1 MAPAPNLQ
9 DLIDTVRRDT
19 VSGDPLDLLTTAS
32 TTAADLST
40 AGDAL
45 LDHYVLH
52 ARQTGR
58 SWAEISAV
66 LGVTKQAA
74 HKRFGPGTIPNDM
87 ARFTDRAR
95 AVLAEASAA
104 ARGLGHD
111 YVGTEHFLLGILADP
126 RSLAAKVLI
135 NAEITQDRVRE
146 AVLDNVPPRDTTP
159 AGHIPHTPQTRS
171 FLTATLAE
179 ALEHGHNYVGT
190 EHMLLGL
197 YGAPEGLAA
206 QLLLRFGLD
215 RETARARV
223 LEALA
228 QFLESQE
235 RKAP

>member
-32 TTAADLST
+32 ATAADLST

-52 ARQTGR
+52 ARQAGR
-58 SWAEISAV
+58 SWAEISTV

-74 HKRFGPGTIPNDM
+74 HKRFGPGTIPNDL

-95 AVLAEASAA
+95 NVLAAAGEA
-104 ARGLGHD
+104 ARGLGHN

-126 RSLAAKVLI
+126 QSLAAKLLL
-135 NAEITQDRVRE
+135 NAEITLDRVRE
-146 AVLDNVPPRDTTP
+146 AVLERVPSRDPAP
-159 AGHIPHTPQTRS
+159 AGHLPHTPQTRN
-171 FLTATLAE
+171 FLAATLAE
-179 ALEHGHNYVGT
+179 ALELGHNYVGT

-197 YGAPEGLAA
+197 YGAPEGLAS

-215 RETARARV
+215 HDTARAQII
-223 LEALA
+223 EALA
-228 QFLESQE
+228 EFQ
-235 RKAP
+235 KTA